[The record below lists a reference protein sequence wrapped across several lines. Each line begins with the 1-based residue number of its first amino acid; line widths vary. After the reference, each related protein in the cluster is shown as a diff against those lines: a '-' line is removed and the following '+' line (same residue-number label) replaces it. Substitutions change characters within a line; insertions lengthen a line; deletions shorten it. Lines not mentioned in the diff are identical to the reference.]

1 MRDMVWNYDYLL
13 KKAEQLDECLP
24 NLIENQDWN
33 AIEENLEIPT
43 SEWAGATA
51 DAYRSCVRRA
61 INDHK
66 ADVVLKA
73 PGVIKSVVD
82 DMRARES
89 RVAEAN
95 RNAFRRF

>member
-24 NLIENQDWN
+24 NLVKNLDWN

-51 DAYRSCVRRA
+51 DAFRDCVRRA
-61 INDHK
+61 TNDHNEE
-66 ADVVLKA
+66 VILKT
-73 PGVIKSVVD
+73 PGVIRRVVN
-82 DMRARES
+82 DMRERES
-89 RVAEAN
+89 RVAENN
-95 RNAFRRF
+95 REAFRRF